1 MLEEIVAQKGT
12 CVCMYMC
19 AYVHTLYDKDVHVHV
34 YGFESHQKLLH
45 CTCIH
50 TVVIQYM
57 VAGILYT
64 IHVHIPIV
72 QV

>member
-12 CVCMYMC
+12 CVRMYMY
-19 AYVHTLYDKDVHVHV
+19 AYVHTLYDKDVHV